1 MHICAMYNVQR
12 TLHIT
17 RSRQEQNQN
26 QLPTPAIKWTCCS
39 QSALS
44 VNQRVQ
50 WCVHVC
56 YINTRATIHLR
67 NTFRAQC
74 EAKQCAVRENAECT
88 HVGPT
93 LLGNIWVVG
102 GASEVLRCPLWGSE
116 LPGISGKYPRVSGVS
131 IPQIS
136 SYIHVTPHLC
146 GRGTLNSV
154 TYQIPRLPY
163 LRPEVHN
170 VS

>member
-1 MHICAMYNVQR
+1 MQ
-12 TLHIT
+12 
-17 RSRQEQNQN
+17 
-26 QLPTPAIKWTCCS
+26 
-39 QSALS
+39 
-44 VNQRVQ
+44 
-50 WCVHVC
+50 
-56 YINTRATIHLR
+56 
-67 NTFRAQC
+67 
-74 EAKQCAVRENAECT
+74 
-88 HVGPT
+88 
-93 LLGNIWVVG
+93 GNIGRQLAGG
-102 GASEVLRCPLWGSE
+102 GASEVPCCPLWVWK
-116 LPGISGKYPRVSGVS
+116 LPGIGGEYPQVSGVS

>member
-1 MHICAMYNVQR
+1 MCNAHYTLQETGKSKTKTNFQRLPSSEHVVHNQHYRWISGCSGASMCA
-12 TLHIT
+12 TLT
-17 RSRQEQNQN
+17 QEQQYISGIHFELNVKQN
-26 QLPTPAIKWTCCS
+26 
-39 QSALS
+39 
-44 VNQRVQ
+44 
-50 WCVHVC
+50 
-56 YINTRATIHLR
+56 
-67 NTFRAQC
+67 
-74 EAKQCAVRENAECT
+74 NARWEKMQN
-88 HVGPT
+88 V
-93 LLGNIWVVG
+93 LMLGNIWVVG